1 MARIL
6 IADDNAFIRE
16 LMRSYLEHSGHII
29 CGEAHDGVQ
38 AVTVAKQTQPEVIL
52 LDLTMPGMNGIET
65 GSLLKRTMPD
75 TPIILF
81 TLHEDEVNTQL
92 AAMMGV
98 DLVVEKTKGIKNLT
112 ESIKTV
118 LSQRVKTSHRQL
130 HDTGSSSETSGNK
143 NVEDVPPKPD

>member
-1 MARIL
+1 
-6 IADDNAFIRE
+6 
-16 LMRSYLEHSGHII
+16 
-29 CGEAHDGVQ
+29 
-38 AVTVAKQTQPEVIL
+38 
-52 LDLTMPGMNGIET
+52 MNGIET

-81 TLHEDEVNTQL
+81 TLHEDEVNTRL

-118 LSQRVKTSHRQL
+118 LSQRVKTSGRQL
-130 HDTGSSSETSGNK
+130 HDSDSSSESSGKK